1 MKRVTSLACPKCN
14 KDVLIPRTKI
24 KYASDHAGA
33 VCQNCGYTFTLE
45 DLAAEG
51 LRIVERM
58 QSRITKIIN

>member
-1 MKRVTSLACPKCN
+1 MRKVNRLACPKCN
-14 KDVLIPRTKI
+14 KDVLTPRTKI

-33 VCQNCGYTFTLE
+33 VCQNCGYTVTWE